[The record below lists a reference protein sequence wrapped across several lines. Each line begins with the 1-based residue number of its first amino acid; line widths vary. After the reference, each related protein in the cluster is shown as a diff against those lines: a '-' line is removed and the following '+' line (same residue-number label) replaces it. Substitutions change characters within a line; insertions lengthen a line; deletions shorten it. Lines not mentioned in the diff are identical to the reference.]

1 MSKFKRIIVAGPLVV
16 EAVYPAPHPRDS
28 RAVRQGKKALSSQ
41 AQQMMNLKYAYQK
54 LELLIAANFGQKDI
68 FATLTYDDEHLPPT
82 RQEAIKRINA
92 FWKRL
97 RKERQ
102 GKDQDLYYIY
112 VTEHKHGDGRFHH
125 HILVNATG
133 EDYEQIRKQWGQG
146 NVEFRS
152 IRVNKEK
159 HYETLARYLCK
170 EQRDKVG
177 LRLWSGS
184 RNLRKPERECFRVS
198 DDTPLKMPPESR
210 VIRLADT
217 GNVKTAYGHYRY
229 IKYISRSGAV
239 AISGQRAKHRRRRK
253 KK

>member
-82 RQEAIKRINA
+82 RQEAIKRMNA

-102 GKDQDLYYIY
+102 GKDQDLRYIY

-125 HILVNATG
+125 HVIVNATG
-133 EDYEQIRKQWGQG
+133 ED
-146 NVEFRS
+146 RS
-152 IRVNKEK
+152 EE
-159 HYETLARYLCK
+159 HTSEL
-170 EQRDKVG
+170 QSPD
-177 LRLWSGS
+177 
-184 RNLRKPERECFRVS
+184 
-198 DDTPLKMPPESR
+198 
-210 VIRLADT
+210 
-217 GNVKTAYGHYRY
+217 
-229 IKYISRSGAV
+229 
-239 AISGQRAKHRRRRK
+239 
-253 KK
+253 